1 MIRIGLVLMVAGSM
15 SASAMAQAELFGVAF
30 RDPAFSGNT
39 RIYSVDATTGI
50 ASNGQVTG
58 ADVLLGLARGSDGM
72 YYVLTDDFAT
82 PAPSALLTVDPATG
96 ATAVVGGTG
105 VQYFEGD
112 LDFNPTTGALWAVR
126 TQNGASTLD
135 QLDPANGGVLGS
147 AALAGVADASAMA
160 FDASGKL
167 FVLDTTFAFPPGPAV
182 LHEIDRLTGATISQ
196 VTTNLALGSTA
207 GMDFDPIT
215 GALYVADGDLNGTNN
230 LYTLDVASGQFT
242 LVGDTGLGGPFGGLA
257 GLEFV
262 PEPSALVLLL
272 LGGGLGLRR
281 R

>member
-1 MIRIGLVLMVAGSM
+1 M
-15 SASAMAQAELFGVAF
+15 
-30 RDPAFSGNT
+30 
-39 RIYSVDATTGI
+39 
-50 ASNGQVTG
+50 
-58 ADVLLGLARGSDGM
+58 
-72 YYVLTDDFAT
+72 
-82 PAPSALLTVDPATG
+82 
-96 ATAVVGGTG
+96 
-105 VQYFEGD
+105 
-112 LDFNPTTGALWAVR
+112 
-126 TQNGASTLD
+126 
-135 QLDPANGGVLGS
+135 
-147 AALAGVADASAMA
+147 
-160 FDASGKL
+160 
-167 FVLDTTFAFPPGPAV
+167 LDTTFAFPPGPAV
-182 LHEIDRLTGATISQ
+182 LHEIDRLTGATLSQ